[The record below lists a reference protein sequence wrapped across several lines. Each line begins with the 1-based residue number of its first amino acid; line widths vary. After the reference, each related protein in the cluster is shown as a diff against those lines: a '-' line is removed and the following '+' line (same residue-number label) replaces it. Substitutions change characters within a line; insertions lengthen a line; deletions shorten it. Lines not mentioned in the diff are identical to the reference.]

1 MLNKGHVDLT
11 VNDTVVLPDIQWNV
25 FIKFSK
31 QIATTFAKT
40 INGYIVYRNI
50 WLRNTYYDFCY
61 SANMLN
67 IRIRVPKLPFRF
79 FDKLKNEIKKSIFR
93 FCFYFNKEDEIQT
106 TDNHFHV

>member
-1 MLNKGHVDLT
+1 M
-11 VNDTVVLPDIQWNV
+11 
-25 FIKFSK
+25 
-31 QIATTFAKT
+31 ATTFAKT

-67 IRIRVPKLPFRF
+67 IRIRVLKLPFRF

>member
-67 IRIRVPKLPFRF
+67 IRSRE
-79 FDKLKNEIKKSIFR
+79 FDRAQSCIG
-93 FCFYFNKEDEIQT
+93 
-106 TDNHFHV
+106 